1 MLIKNTQINQ
11 NVTQYLFIEPLY
23 GRKVF
28 MHKKTSYIH
37 KTRTLSSAST
47 A

>member
-23 GRKVF
+23 GRKVSVV
-28 MHKKTSYIH
+28 MHKKTSYIQ
-37 KTRTLSSAST
+37 
-47 A
+47 